1 MTNFDLVPNRRNSS
15 NSLKW
20 TKYPNDV
27 LPMWVADMDFP
38 APKPIL
44 SALQKQ
50 VEHGVLG
57 YESPSRSL
65 YEIIAARMYKLY
77 NWNVDADMFIVTS
90 GVNSGYN
97 VAARTFYATRRGYL
111 IQTPVYN
118 EFHET
123 QKKTG
128 VPQVEA
134 QLAQK
139 IEGNRIRYEVDFD
152 AFAKAAQNSSIFL
165 LCNPHNP
172 IGHIYS
178 RAELKRMAEIC
189 IENDVV
195 IVSDE
200 IHSELL
206 LGTAK
211 FTPMATLSR
220 EIANR
225 TITLIAASK
234 TFNIPGLHCAF
245 AIIPNRKLRERYQ
258 ATAFKMGMEVASP
271 GLVAAR
277 VAFSGKCDSWLRDL
291 RHYLTNNRDFIVDY
305 VTEYMPSIRATI
317 PDATYLA
324 WLDITQTG
332 IKDSP
337 HEFFLKNGKVAL
349 SNGANFGKGGEG
361 HVRLNFGTSRKLLE
375 QGLERMRKALRSI

>member
-1 MTNFDLVPNRRNSS
+1 
-15 NSLKW
+15 
-20 TKYPNDV
+20 
-27 LPMWVADMDFP
+27 
-38 APKPIL
+38 
-44 SALQKQ
+44 
-50 VEHGVLG
+50 
-57 YESPSRSL
+57 
-65 YEIIAARMYKLY
+65 
-77 NWNVDADMFIVTS
+77 
-90 GVNSGYN
+90 
-97 VAARTFYATRRGYL
+97 
-111 IQTPVYN
+111 
-118 EFHET
+118 
-123 QKKTG
+123 
-128 VPQVEA
+128 VEA

-277 VAFSGKCDSWLRDL
+277 VAFSGKCDSWLRNL